1 MKRLKIEPNDV
12 EAAKRTRDRDARFPP
27 VRRRRESGRGA
38 FGLVD
43 FVRHICSRAL

>member
-1 MKRLKIEPNDV
+1 MKRLKMGPSDA

-27 VRRRRESGRGA
+27 RLRCRRRRESGRGA

-43 FVRHICSRAL
+43 FVRHI